1 MTSHDSHP
9 ADATE
14 APVLDALSPASFWW
28 PERIV
33 PSPWLEHA
41 PFAFWLV
48 DALRPSLIVEAGATE
63 GFLFSAMC
71 QAVTQLALDT
81 RCIAFA
87 TEDANPGADTAIS
100 DHEIYQTRRYQAF
113 SCVVRPAGRQ
123 AAVED
128 IPDGSIDVLVLL
140 GEPSA
145 QQSASMQLASWLPK
159 LSARAIV
166 LVRADAVSTS
176 FPSLIFPHG
185 GGLGVL
191 IAGSHAPLAL
201 RALAGLPERA
211 RQDVCTRYARLGTAI
226 TASESLTGVR
236 KALEAQIAALNAE
249 HERAEAL
256 GQRLRSAEASLQ
268 EHEAQFALLLGAD
281 DWQRSVV
288 DEANLRADYAEK
300 ELADLRA
307 STSWRVTAPL
317 RQAVGRTAGLRRFVA
332 RSRQLSALVRTSIRA
347 DGALVTARKAVF
359 AVRNRG
365 LRGLVHGGLSPAR
378 APRLV
383 LPPPTPALEQLAL
396 RVLIVAETSIR
407 QCMKYR
413 VTQKQQ
419 MFAELGIDCTVLS
432 WRERAAVR
440 QALPTHSVAI
450 FYRVPGFPENLD
462 VIEEAKALGIVTLW
476 EVDDLIFDRS
486 KYALNT
492 NLDELSQS
500 LQRELLAGVDLYRA
514 ALLACDRAIAS
525 TTGLADA
532 MRDVGMK
539 HVEVVEN
546 ALDRETMRVAAS
558 LKLQAKKRERAML
571 RIVYGSGTKTHDS
584 DFRVAAPA
592 IKRVLRA
599 RSHVRLRVIGELNLP
614 ADFADVASQIERQ
627 SSSNYPTYLGRLAEC
642 DISIAPLEESVFND
656 AKSNIKYL
664 EASVVRLPSV
674 CSPAAAFR
682 SAIVSGD
689 TAFLAETDAD
699 WERMLLQLVDDSA
712 LRAEMAAR
720 AYHSVMRDYSPHAIA
735 TRQLAPVVAPFK
747 RERGGMRVLGVNIY
761 YEPRSFGGATII
773 AEEMARRLSVPGES
787 EYFMFT
793 SLPTSE
799 VEPYH
804 LVRYEAST
812 GGVFALGLP
821 GEHDPAFEF
830 ENPHV
835 IGPFTDVVRAVRP
848 DVVHLHSLQ
857 GIGAQI
863 AEICE
868 EEGIPVVVTLHDAWW
883 ICGRQFMIT
892 GEHRYCHQR
901 KIDLTVCASCVNN
914 PTLNS
919 YRQFR
924 LHEILASADK
934 LLAPSA
940 FFRDL
945 YIENG
950 FDAAKVV
957 VNKNGIRP
965 PALRR
970 PRASLRERPLRFGY
984 VSGETPIKG
993 SHLIRKALN
1002 VLPYDNY
1009 ELRVV
1014 DNGLNLGL
1022 RTIDAGVWSVP
1033 GRLEVVPA
1041 YTQQT
1046 IDTFFQEIDVLLFPT
1061 QWKESFGLSVRE
1073 ALIRDVWVIAT
1084 DAGGV
1089 IEDIVDG
1096 ENGDVIALDDDGTQL
1111 AAAIGGLLADPQKL
1125 DGYRNPYASSIRVFD
1140 DQARELRAILEDVV
1154 TKHVASS
1161 AVEAAR

>member
-1 MTSHDSHP
+1 MTSHDFL
-9 ADATE
+9 ATDLAL
-14 APVLDALSPASFWW
+14 APVDQALAPASFWW
-28 PERIV
+28 PEHIV

-48 DALRPSLIVEAGATE
+48 DALRPSSIVEAQATD
-63 GFLFSAMC
+63 GFLFSTMC
-71 QAVTQLALDT
+71 QAVTQLALNT
-81 RCIAFA
+81 QCVAFIAENAHASAA
-87 TEDANPGADTAIS
+87 TADFEA
-100 DHEIYQTRRYQAF
+100 DQARRFTAF
-113 SCVVRPAGRQ
+113 SRIVRASGTQ
-123 AAVED
+123 AAFEK
-128 IPDGSIDVLVLL
+128 IPDSSIDVLIAL
-140 GEPSA
+140 GKPGASA
-145 QQSASMQLASWLPK
+145 PLESWLPK
-159 LSARAIV
+159 LSARAVV
-166 LVRADAVSTS
+166 LVRADAVSAARC
-176 FPSLIFPHG
+176 PSMVFPHG

-191 IAGSHAPLAL
+191 VAGSQAPLVL
-201 RALAGLPERA
+201 RALAGLPEASLR
-211 RQDVCTRYARLGTAI
+211 DVRMRYARLGAAI
-226 TASESLTGVR
+226 TASESLMAAR
-236 KALEAQIAALNAE
+236 KGLETQSVALRVER
-249 HERAEAL
+249 ERAEAL
-256 GQRLRSAEASLQ
+256 GESLRVAESRVQ
-268 EHEAQFALLLGAD
+268 EHEAQFDLLLGAD
-281 DWQRSVV
+281 DWQRSLV
-288 DEANLRADYAEK
+288 DEANQRADHAEK

-317 RQAVGRTAGLRRFVA
+317 RHVARRAVGLQRLVA
-332 RSRQLSALVRTSIRA
+332 RGRQLSAVVRTSVSA
-347 DGALVTARKAVF
+347 DGAIVTARKAVF
-359 AVRNRG
+359 AVRHRG
-365 LRGLVHGGLSPAR
+365 LRGLVHGGLAPAR
-378 APRLV
+378 VPKLV
-383 LPPPTPALEQLAL
+383 LPRAVPALDQLAL

-413 VTQKQQ
+413 VTQKAQ

-432 WRERAAVR
+432 WKERAQVR
-440 QALPTHSVAI
+440 RALPTHSVAI

-476 EVDDLIFDRS
+476 EVDDLIFDKS
-486 KYALNT
+486 KYSLNT
-492 NLDELSQS
+492 NLDELSQK

-525 TTGLADA
+525 TSGLADA
-532 MRDVGMK
+532 MRDIGVK
-539 HVEVVEN
+539 HVDVVEN
-546 ALDRETMRVAAS
+546 ALDRETMRVAAG
-558 LKLQAKKRERAML
+558 LNLQAKRRERAMV

-592 IKRVLRA
+592 IKRVLLA
-599 RSHVRLRVIGELNLP
+599 RPHVRLRVIGELNLP
-614 ADFADVASQIERQ
+614 ADFAELASQIERQ
-627 SSSNYPTYLGRLAEC
+627 PGSNYPTYLGRLAEC
-642 DISIAPLEESVFND
+642 DISIAPLEDSVFND

-664 EASVVRLPSV
+664 EASVLRLPSV

-689 TAFLAETDAD
+689 SAFLAATDAD
-699 WERMLLQLVDDSA
+699 WEHMLLQLVDDA
-712 LRAEMAAR
+712 GLRADMAAR
-720 AYHSVMRDYSPHAIA
+720 AYRSVMRDYSPHAIG
-735 TRQLAPVVAPFK
+735 TRQLAAVVAPFR
-747 RERGGMRVLGVNIY
+747 RERSGLRVLGVNIY

-773 AEEMARRLSVPGES
+773 AEEMARRINVAGES
-787 EYFMFT
+787 DYFIFT
-793 SLPTSE
+793 SLPVSE
-799 VEPYH
+799 IEPYQ
-804 LVRYEAST
+804 LVRYESST

-821 GEHDPAFEF
+821 DERDPAFEF

-835 IGPFTDVVRAVRP
+835 IGPFTDVLRALRP

-857 GIGAQI
+857 GLGAQI

-868 EEGIPVVVTLHDAWW
+868 QEGIPFVVTLHDAWW
-883 ICGRQFMIT
+883 ICGRQFMVT

-901 KIDLTVCASCVNN
+901 KIDLNVCAGCVSN
-914 PTLNS
+914 PALNS

-950 FDAAKVV
+950 FDPAKIV
-957 VNKNGIRP
+957 VNNNGIRP
-965 PALRR
+965 PAPRP

-1002 VLPYDNY
+1002 SLPFDNY

-1033 GRLEVVPA
+1033 GCLEVVPA
-1041 YTQQT
+1041 YTQQS
-1046 IDTFFQEIDVLLFPT
+1046 IDTFFQQIDVLLFPT

-1096 ENGDVIALDDDGTQL
+1096 ENGDVIPLDDDGTQL
-1111 AAAIGGLLADPQKL
+1111 AAAIGRLLADPQKL
-1125 DGYRNPYASSIRVFD
+1125 DGYRNPYASTIRVFD
-1140 DQARELRAILEDVV
+1140 DQARELRALLEGVV
-1154 TKHVASS
+1154 RQRATGP
-1161 AVEAAR
+1161 VEAAR